1 MKLIQDIVRIAIVS
15 ILATFALLTII
26 WIGSGLLT
34 TTSLVYCAMGLTQV
48 ASVVCWIG
56 LVWLAIL
63 ILACLAWCIG
73 RHRG

>member
-1 MKLIQDIVRIAIVS
+1 MSLIQDIVRIAIAS
-15 ILATFALLTII
+15 ILAACAMLAII

-34 TTSLVYCAMGLTQV
+34 TTSLVYCAVGLTQA

-63 ILACLAWCIG
+63 ILACLAGCVG